1 MNIAIMDNNGII
13 EDGFL
18 NADDAINALDRVR
31 EENQD
36 IEGDLKVIE
45 IHKSGYKPYKAPIDM
60 SGYIGKDISIRLKN
74 RRFVEQISR

>member
-45 IHKSGYKPYKAPIDM
+45 IHYID
-60 SGYIGKDISIRLKN
+60 K
-74 RRFVEQISR
+74 